1 MVCLGR
7 VLPRHCNEIR
17 GAVLDHSEL
26 IAFLGFQSWDRKA
39 CQYGSLA
46 HLSVARTHLG
56 GAVAPLRSDQV
67 FFLGGVRDWP
77 PFERDSLYAETDPF
91 GLSAFGFLASRLPL
105 CCPFAIA
112 SSLSCWIRFL
122 PSSFVGHHKNLAGGW
137 RSG

>member
-46 HLSVARTHLG
+46 HLVC
-56 GAVAPLRSDQV
+56 GADPSRRRGRAAPV
-67 FFLGGVRDWP
+67 
-77 PFERDSLYAETDPF
+77 
-91 GLSAFGFLASRLPL
+91 
-105 CCPFAIA
+105 
-112 SSLSCWIRFL
+112 
-122 PSSFVGHHKNLAGGW
+122 
-137 RSG
+137 